1 MREAIAA
8 CRRASQK
15 HVDALPRSNQSF
27 GVFIRLVTMAAT
39 LPPPLATPLGS
50 PIPAL
55 LPHAIS
61 VSLPTWR
68 DNVGYEEGESR
79 VMDRM
84 QNGYP
89 RFFIHRSIQK
99 LQKICLAKFGSPETE
114 ACMLFPSPRVAK
126 QARKFLSDRPEPVQA
141 RIVEFV
147 ICPSTS
153 SLVDPQSSSAATPTD
168 DAAVGG
174 VDCIELQI
182 LLYPAAAQSI
192 AKQFWQHTGDGIS
205 SRTADRAL
213 AFMGERPAPGL
224 GELLDPPKAEQGCS
238 DAAGATVAESAQL
251 GKNARASYSRNRHYS
266 KAPVALKPAV
276 AARPSGSSSSA
287 ADDSLSLDHSV
298 YLEERYGRNLPLSS
312 AKLAKLAMRRRIA
325 GVLLPHEKA
334 AATGAGSLSQLP
346 RGSSRH
352 APGQEKIV
360 TEDDV
365 YLYATGMSAIWH
377 AHELAMT
384 WKARSGGTVGK
395 SVCFG

>member
-1 MREAIAA
+1 M
-8 CRRASQK
+8 
-15 HVDALPRSNQSF
+15 
-27 GVFIRLVTMAAT
+27 
-39 LPPPLATPLGS
+39 
-50 PIPAL
+50 
-55 LPHAIS
+55 
-61 VSLPTWR
+61 
-68 DNVGYEEGESR
+68 
-79 VMDRM
+79 MDRM

-153 SLVDPQSSSAATPTD
+153 SLVTPTPVSSTPLPAD
-168 DAAVGG
+168 ESAIGG

-224 GELLDPPKAEQGCS
+224 GELLDPPKVDLPNS
-238 DAAGATVAESAQL
+238 DGSAGATVAESAQL
-251 GKNARASYSRNRHYS
+251 GKTVRASYSRNRHYS
-266 KAPVALKPAV
+266 KAPAAITKPAIV
-276 AARPSGSSSSA
+276 AAASRPNGGSASNASSA
-287 ADDSLSLDHSV
+287 DDTLSLDHSV

-334 AATGAGSLSQLP
+334 PATGAGSLSQLP

-384 WKARSGGTVGK
+384 WKARAGGTVGK
-395 SVCFG
+395 SVCFGWVAALH